1 MSIHPFS
8 AVLMNGEEKSLADY
22 KGKVLLIVNTAT
34 KCGFASQLKE
44 LQALYEKHKEEGFEV
59 LGFPCNQ
66 FKNQEPGTNEET
78 EEVCQ
83 LNFGVDFPLFQK
95 IDVNGENAHPLYN
108 YLTTEKKGLM
118 TSAIK
123 WNFTKFLIDQDGEVV
138 KRYAPTTTPK
148 KLEADIVDLV
158 LSFNRK

>member
-1 MSIHPFS
+1 MSVHQFS
-8 AVLMNGEEKSLADY
+8 ATLMNGEDKSLADY

-34 KCGFASQLKE
+34 KCGFASQFEGLE
-44 LQALYEKHKEEGFEV
+44 TLYEEHKNQGFEV

-66 FKNQEPGTNEET
+66 FNNQEPGTNAET
-78 EEVCQ
+78 EDSCKV
-83 LNFGVDFPLFQK
+83 NFGVTFPLFQK
-95 IDVNGENAHPLYN
+95 VEVNGGNAHPLYN
-108 YLTTEKKGLM
+108 YLTEEKKGIM

-148 KLEADIVDLV
+148 KIDNDIVEL
-158 LSFNRK
+158 LK